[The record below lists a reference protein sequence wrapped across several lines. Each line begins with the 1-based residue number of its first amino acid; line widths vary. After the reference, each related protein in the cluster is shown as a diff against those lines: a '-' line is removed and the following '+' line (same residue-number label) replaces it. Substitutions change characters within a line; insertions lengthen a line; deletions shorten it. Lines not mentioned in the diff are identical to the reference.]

1 MHDAIQ
7 GQNQI
12 NMTIADQLEVSID
25 AQNKHVQTMEDL
37 VSENKKRGYD
47 RFFCDIPIFD
57 GSNPSMFDD
66 WADKLETACSISGRD
81 IRLEAICY
89 SSGPVRQIL
98 LTIPDITNW
107 EDIKAELRRNFSNKK
122 TRAHA
127 TMLLSNYRHQ
137 KIGENLR
144 NYIDSYSKL
153 LMEESQIVLS
163 REYNLSQK
171 LHFLR
176 RLRNKRIACKIMR
189 SREFRNYDEY
199 SLDAC
204 MMKALELEDE
214 YQIGE
219 LFMDDI
225 AQVMGIDEND
235 SGTDYKEE
243 LCVLEGGTSSRTR
256 NSGFMNREN
265 NNKDFNA
272 CFKCGRTGHFAK
284 ECPYEDGSATG
295 TPPPNVIGTVTHTME
310 AQTPVPDKSL
320 TDFLYKNFKSTEKY
334 KQKAGKLQTRLKK
347 AKQDLKDAKKETQE
361 IIAATTREITT
372 PKKTVTFSKSTT
384 KKTGPSTKFPVTP
397 RGKPKDT
404 TKTKT
409 RAKTPTITT
418 TVGVTPNNL
427 EGTKAI
433 VKTEPITVVQDE
445 SEQSEEEEEGTT
457 GSETESTSESESEEN
472 EMDSQPE

>member
-37 VSENKKRGYD
+37 VNENKKRGYN
-47 RFFCDIPIFD
+47 RFFRDISIFD
-57 GSNPSMFDD
+57 GSNPSTFDD

-89 SSGPVRQIL
+89 SSGSVRQIL
-98 LTIPDITNW
+98 LTIPDKTSW

-122 TRAHA
+122 ARAHA
-127 TMLLSNYRHQ
+127 TMLLSDYRSQ

-153 LMEESQIVLS
+153 LMEGSQVVPS

-219 LFMDDI
+219 LFTDDI
-225 AQVMGIDEND
+225 AQVMGVDESD

-243 LCVLEGGTSSRTR
+243 LCLLEGDTSPRTR

-265 NNKDFNA
+265 NNKDFNT
-272 CFKCGRTGHFAK
+272 CFKCGRAGHFAK
-284 ECPYEDGSATG
+284 ECPYEDGSTTG

-310 AQTPVPDKSL
+310 AQTPVTDKSL

-347 AKQDLKDAKKETQE
+347 AKQDLKDARKETQE
-361 IIAATTREITT
+361 IIAATTREMTT

-384 KKTGPSTKFPVTP
+384 KKTRPSTKFPVTP
-397 RGKPKDT
+397 RGKPKGT
-404 TKTKT
+404 TKIKTKT
-409 RAKTPTITT
+409 PTT
-418 TVGVTPNNL
+418 TTAAGTTPKTS
-427 EGTKAI
+427 EVARAI
-433 VKTEPITVVQDE
+433 IKTEPITVVQDE
-445 SEQSEEEEEGTT
+445 SEQSEEEEGETT
-457 GSETESTSESESEEN
+457 ESESELTSGSETEEN